1 MECRSDKEGYCGYSQ
16 QTVDALTA
24 ERDKLIAENA
34 RLREENEQLK
44 SDNKQLAAWGERG
57 WSCIEKAEQ
66 ALKG

>member
-1 MECRSDKEGYCGYSQ
+1 MEQKI
-16 QTVDALTA
+16 L
-24 ERDKLIAENA
+24 K
-34 RLREENEQLK
+34 EENEQLK